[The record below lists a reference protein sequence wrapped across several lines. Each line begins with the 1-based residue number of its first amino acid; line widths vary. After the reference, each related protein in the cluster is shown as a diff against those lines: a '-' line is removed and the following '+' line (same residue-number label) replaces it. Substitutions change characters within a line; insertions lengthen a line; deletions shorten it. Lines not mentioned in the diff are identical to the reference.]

1 MRRTATLCC
10 AAVLSACTQVPSSD
24 LKPGD
29 RPDLESTEA
38 GLWMHM
44 DRMEGQLRSS
54 RQVVDDAALND
65 YLERIACE
73 LAPLYCAGIRI
84 YVVEMPYFNATMAP
98 NGMMEVWTGLLLRV
112 ENEAQLA
119 FVLGHE
125 MAHYIRRHSLKR
137 WVDLQNK
144 ANAASV
150 FSILT
155 SAAGVGYA
163 GYMGDVAALAS
174 ILSYSRTQEREA
186 DADGAVRLVE
196 AGYDPREAARL
207 WRALVSEKAASKKRE
222 GWFFFS
228 THPGTG
234 ERIAALEAAAAETA
248 PPAEPWVVGRARMH
262 AMLDPYWDDWLGDEL
277 TRGAFAESEFLFRR
291 LLETG
296 NRPGLLHFYLGE
308 LYRKRGE
315 DGDADRAIRAYRAA
329 LAEPDTPARTHRSLG
344 QVLRQAGR
352 AAEARR
358 AYQDYLRAEPEAAD
372 RAIVEYQIDR
382 LR

>member
-1 MRRTATLCC
+1 MKRTAILCC
-10 AAVLSACTQVPSSD
+10 AAVLSACAQVPSSD

-65 YLERIACE
+65 YLEQIACQ

-98 NGMMEVWTGLLLRV
+98 NGIMEVWTGLLLRV

-163 GYMGDVAALAS
+163 GYMGDLAAFTS
-174 ILSYSRTQEREA
+174 ILSYSRDQERQA
-186 DADGAVRLVE
+186 DADGAARLVE

-207 WRALVSEKAASKKRE
+207 WRALVSEKAASKNRE
-222 GWFFFS
+222 GWIFFS
-228 THPGTG
+228 THPGTA
-234 ERIAALEAAAAETA
+234 ERIAALEAAAADTA
-248 PPAEPWVVGRARMH
+248 LSAEPWVVGRARMH
-262 AMLDPYWDDWLGDEL
+262 AMLGPYWDDWLGDEL
-277 TRGAFAESEFLFRR
+277 SRGAFDESEVLFRR

-296 NRPGLLHFYLGE
+296 SKRGLVQFYLGE
-308 LYRKRGE
+308 LYRKRGA
-315 DGDADRAIRAYRAA
+315 DGDADRAITAYRAA
-329 LAEPDTPARTHRSLG
+329 LAEQDAPTRTHRSLG
-344 QVLRQAGR
+344 QVLRQSGR
-352 AAEARR
+352 QAEARR
-358 AYQDYLRAEPEAAD
+358 AYEAYLRAEPDAAD
-372 RAIVEYQIDR
+372 RAIVEYQIER

>member
-1 MRRTATLCC
+1 VKRTAILCC
-10 AAVLSACTQVPSSD
+10 AAVLSACAQVPSSD

-65 YLERIACE
+65 YLEQIACQ

-98 NGMMEVWTGLLLRV
+98 NGIMEVWTGLLLRV

-163 GYMGDVAALAS
+163 GYMGDLAAFTS
-174 ILSYSRTQEREA
+174 ILSYSRDQERQA
-186 DADGAVRLVE
+186 DADGAARLVE

-207 WRALVSEKAASKKRE
+207 WRALVSEKAASKNRE
-222 GWFFFS
+222 GWIFFS
-228 THPGTG
+228 THPGTA
-234 ERIAALEAAAAETA
+234 ERIAALEAAAADTA
-248 PPAEPWVVGRARMH
+248 LSAEPWVVGRARMH
-262 AMLDPYWDDWLGDEL
+262 AMLGPYWDDWLGDEL
-277 TRGAFAESEFLFRR
+277 SRGAFDESEVLFRR

-296 NRPGLLHFYLGE
+296 SKRGLVQFYLGE
-308 LYRKRGE
+308 LYRKRGA
-315 DGDADRAIRAYRAA
+315 DGDADRAITAYRAA
-329 LAEPDTPARTHRSLG
+329 LAEQDAPTRTHRSLG
-344 QVLRQAGR
+344 QVLRQSGR
-352 AAEARR
+352 QAEARR
-358 AYQDYLRAEPEAAD
+358 AYEAYLRAEPDAAD
-372 RAIVEYQIDR
+372 RAIVEYQIER